1 MDKAQL
7 EDRRSK
13 IEQQF
18 NANQEQINSLQQEQH
33 RLQGEFRL
41 IGDLLAKDSMDKA
54 KALAAEEL
62 AGQPE
67 AVEPAEEQ

>member
-54 KALAAEEL
+54 LAAEEL

-67 AVEPAEEQ
+67 ASEPAEEQ